1 MTNSLNKVRTKL
13 RQNQLILPIYLPTLL
28 IAFGRGMLIPILPL
42 YVRDFGVSYGLI
54 GLVLAGEG
62 LGMLIGDMPSSYF
75 LRRLGRK
82 RSMIAGLSVHIVAT
96 VALFWASSI
105 PEALAYRLLSGFGI
119 SLFGLSR
126 HLYMAEMVKL
136 ATRGRAIALFGGINR
151 IGTFLGPAIGG
162 TIAATWGLRLPFI
175 LFGAVT
181 TISLIVIAVVIP
193 RTYTAV
199 PTHPH
204 NIFNTI
210 RTHYRLLAAAGAGQL
225 FAQSIRAGRSII
237 IPLIGTDL
245 LGLDVQEIGLIISA
259 TAAVDMSLFYPAGWL
274 MDRFGRKFAIVPTF
288 FIQAIGMALLPL
300 STNLITLL
308 LISCLIGLG
317 NGLSSGSMMTIG
329 ADLAPTNNRSEFLG
343 AWRFIG
349 DGGSTLGPIL
359 VGTVA
364 ELLVLQTAALTLAGC
379 GILAS
384 LIFARYL
391 PEPLTKK
398 KQVSSSN

>member
-1 MTNSLNKVRTKL
+1 MNNIHNTL
-13 RQNQLILPIYLPTLL
+13 RQNPLILPIYLPTLL
-28 IAFGRGMLIPILPL
+28 IAFCRGMLIPILPL

-62 LGMLIGDMPSSYF
+62 LGMLAGDMPSSYF

-82 RSMIAGLSVHIVAT
+82 RSMVVGLSVYIIAT

-119 SLFGLSR
+119 SLFGLAR

-151 IGTFLGPAIGG
+151 IGTFLGPAVGG
-162 TIAATWGLRLPFI
+162 AIAASWGLRAPFI
-175 LFGAVT
+175 VFGLITVIPLVLVVT
-181 TISLIVIAVVIP
+181 VIP

-199 PTHPH
+199 PTQAH
-204 NIFNTI
+204 NLFSII

-237 IPLIGTDL
+237 IPLIGADL
-245 LGLDVQEIGLIISA
+245 LGLNVQEIGLIISA

-288 FIQAIGMALLPL
+288 FIQAVGMALLPL
-300 STNLITLL
+300 STSLTTLL

-329 ADLAPTNNRSEFLG
+329 ADLAPTNSRSEFLG

-349 DGGSTLGPIL
+349 DAGSTLGPII

-364 ELLVLQTAALTLAGC
+364 ELLVLQTAALGLAGC
-379 GILAS
+379 GVLAS
-384 LIFARYL
+384 LIFARFL
-391 PEPLTKK
+391 PEPLAKK
-398 KQVSSSN
+398 TLPS